1 MEAPRPPQE
10 PTLGNIEAINNIDT
24 ARMALRWALER
35 LHALEKSKS
44 EAAQKHAE
52 ETKELREAMAL
63 RAQENLER
71 EAYYRKIE
79 EYLSQHLAGEIDA
92 TALAKREIGL
102 SQREDLLQRRQEE
115 LERDFLSRK
124 EALETAAR
132 RHKDEAEQAAQ
143 MKIQQAAMAESER
156 RKRFDKAYADK
167 IVELSEKE
175 VQLKGSSDALES
187 RRLQFEQ
194 FYQSQK
200 AELESQIKAF
210 HDSVE
215 DQVRFRLKHAENF
228 ITARYEALQATWTQ
242 EKTVLLGEIAQW
254 RRKAED
260 QLPRL
265 LELEKTLVSKEEA
278 INSLETS
285 IKRAGEKEAIW
296 EKEKSLLLAEIAEG
310 RRKAQQGLE
319 RTLELERGLA
329 EAEIASRRAREVA
342 ELEGRRR
349 EELEARLD
357 AAEEDIT
364 RRKVLLEEEYAS
376 LSRGL
381 AKRQAEL
388 DALES
393 LLFAR
398 LSEFE
403 ERNHARDLDWRK
415 REDGLRAR
423 DQDWHQRLAQWQAHL
438 NEEADR
444 IEKLKHELL
453 ESIQTYRLRQGPE
466 TMGPKDLQA

>member
-44 EAAQKHAE
+44 EAAQQHAE

-63 RAQENLER
+63 RAQETLER

-92 TALAKREIGL
+92 SALAKREIGL
-102 SQREDLLQRRQEE
+102 SQREDLLHRRQEE
-115 LERDFLSRK
+115 LERNYLGRK
-124 EALETAAR
+124 EALEAAAR
-132 RHKDEAEQAAQ
+132 RHKDEVEQAAQ
-143 MKIQQAAMAESER
+143 MKVQQAATAEAER

-167 IVELSEKE
+167 IIELSEKE

-215 DQVRFRLKHAENF
+215 DQVRFRMKHAENF

-242 EKTVLLGEIAQW
+242 EKAVLLGEIAQW

-260 QLPRL
+260 HLPRF
-265 LELEKTLVSKEEA
+265 LELEKTLVGKEEV

-296 EKEKSLLLAEIAEG
+296 EKEKFLLLAEIAEG

-319 RTLELERGLA
+319 RMLELERGLA
-329 EAEIASRRAREVA
+329 EAEIASR
-342 ELEGRRR
+342 
-349 EELEARLD
+349 
-357 AAEEDIT
+357 
-364 RRKVLLEEEYAS
+364 
-376 LSRGL
+376 
-381 AKRQAEL
+381 
-388 DALES
+388 
-393 LLFAR
+393 
-398 LSEFE
+398 
-403 ERNHARDLDWRK
+403 
-415 REDGLRAR
+415 
-423 DQDWHQRLAQWQAHL
+423 
-438 NEEADR
+438 
-444 IEKLKHELL
+444 
-453 ESIQTYRLRQGPE
+453 
-466 TMGPKDLQA
+466 

>member
-35 LHALEKSKS
+35 LHALEKSKA
-44 EAAQKHAE
+44 EAAQKYAE
-52 ETKELREAMAL
+52 EAKELREAMAL
-63 RAQENLER
+63 RAQETFER

-79 EYLSQHLAGEIDA
+79 EYLSQHLSGEIDA

-102 SQREDLLQRRQEE
+102 SQKEDLLRRRQEE
-115 LERDFLSRK
+115 LERDFLGRK
-124 EALETAAR
+124 EALEAQAR
-132 RHKDEAEQAAQ
+132 RYKDETEQSAQIRIHQAAQ
-143 MKIQQAAMAESER
+143 AEEER
-156 RKRFDKAYADK
+156 RKRFDKAYSDK
-167 IVELSEKE
+167 IIELSERE
-175 VQLKGSSDALES
+175 VQIKGSADALES

-242 EKTVLLGEIAQW
+242 EKAVLLGEIAQW

-260 QLPRL
+260 QLPRF
-265 LELEKTLVSKEEA
+265 LELEKTLVSKEEV
-278 INSLETS
+278 INSLETGL
-285 IKRAGEKEAIW
+285 KRAGEKESIW
-296 EKEKSLLLAEIAEG
+296 EKEKSLLLAEITES
-310 RRKAQQGLE
+310 RRKAQQSLE
-319 RTLELERGLA
+319 RILELERGLA
-329 EAEIASRRAREVA
+329 EAEINARRAKEVA
-342 ELEGRRR
+342 EVEGGRR

-357 AAEEDIT
+357 AAEEELA

-376 LSRGL
+376 MSRGL

-393 LLFAR
+393 LLFTR

-403 ERNHARDLDWRK
+403 ERNHSRDMEWRK
-415 REDGLRAR
+415 REDGLRVR

-438 NEEADR
+438 NEESGR

-453 ESIQTYRLRQGPE
+453 ESIQSYRLRQDPGAP
-466 TMGPKDLQA
+466 GQRGISS